1 MNKKKILII
10 ESDQEV
16 KRNIETVLKCEGH
29 KVDST
34 QTGPEGI
41 KRLEANRY
49 DICLIEA
56 EGPVDLNFDLID
68 DVRAVAPE
76 TRLIVITDPF
86 VISAFIKATNGRPL
100 SFIVD
105 QNDPDHVKTV
115 VKQTID
121 ASEREQRSRQAIEAL
136 REDVRKE
143 KQQIEQQLIHTDRL
157 STMGELFSS
166 LAHELN
172 NPLTV
177 VSGFAEVM
185 LREPPGNI
193 DRESLNTI
201 FVEAMRC
208 RRLVN
213 SMLSFIR
220 RSEPKCEIIDVNK
233 LIDEILEL
241 IGRPLTLDNISVIKY
256 YDSEIPPIHADTF
269 QFQQIFLNIIRN
281 AHHAMASSPGT
292 RELTIVTESLQGEI
306 VIYFSNT
313 GPTIPEEMLER
324 IFEPFFTTKREGM
337 GTGLG
342 LSLSRQ
348 LVSQY
353 GGSITAS
360 SPDDGG
366 VRFTLRCPAAHT
378 RHDSPPDPSPPAQKK
393 IVGKKILVIDDET
406 ALCKLY
412 QRMLTKLGY
421 EVEVAFDGEKAIQ
434 HIEQGSYD
442 LIISDLRMPGLN
454 GEMIYDHLLTSSPEA
469 ARHLIFS
476 TGAPLVEETNQF
488 LAKSNLPVIR
498 KPFSMEELDEIIQ
511 ARLLFL
517 TLE

>member
-1 MNKKKILII
+1 M
-10 ESDQEV
+10 
-16 KRNIETVLKCEGH
+16 
-29 KVDST
+29 
-34 QTGPEGI
+34 
-41 KRLEANRY
+41 
-49 DICLIEA
+49 
-56 EGPVDLNFDLID
+56 
-68 DVRAVAPE
+68 
-76 TRLIVITDPF
+76 
-86 VISAFIKATNGRPL
+86 
-100 SFIVD
+100 
-105 QNDPDHVKTV
+105 
-115 VKQTID
+115 
-121 ASEREQRSRQAIEAL
+121 
-136 REDVRKE
+136 
-143 KQQIEQQLIHTDRL
+143 
-157 STMGELFSS
+157 
-166 LAHELN
+166 
-172 NPLTV
+172 
-177 VSGFAEVM
+177 
-185 LREPPGNI
+185 
-193 DRESLNTI
+193 
-201 FVEAMRC
+201 
-208 RRLVN
+208 
-213 SMLSFIR
+213 
-220 RSEPKCEIIDVNK
+220 
-233 LIDEILEL
+233 
-241 IGRPLTLDNISVIKY
+241 IKY

>member
-10 ESDQEV
+10 ESKQEV
-16 KRNIETVLKCEGH
+16 KKNIETVLKGEGH
-29 KVDST
+29 KVDAVR
-34 QTGPEGI
+34 TGPSGI
-41 KRLEANRY
+41 KRLEANQY

-56 EGPVDLNFDLID
+56 EGTVDLNFDLIND
-68 DVRAVAPE
+68 IRAVAPE
-76 TRLIVITDPF
+76 ARLIVITDPF
-86 VISAFIKATNGRPL
+86 VVSAFIKATNGRPL

-105 QNDPDHVKTV
+105 QNDPDHITTV
-115 VKQTID
+115 VKRAID
-121 ASEREQRSRQAIEAL
+121 ASEREQRSRQAIKAL
-136 REDVRKE
+136 REDVRRD
-143 KQQIEQQLIHTDRL
+143 KQQLEQQLIHTDRL
-157 STMGELFSS
+157 TTMGELFSS

-185 LREPPGNI
+185 LREPPENI

-220 RSEPKCEIIDVNK
+220 RSKPKCEIVDVNK

-241 IGRPLTLDNISVIKY
+241 IERPLTLDNISVIKR
-256 YDSEIPPIHADTF
+256 YDSKIPPIHADTF
-269 QFQQIFLNIIRN
+269 QIQQIFLNIIRN

-292 RELTIVTESLQGEI
+292 RELTIVTESIQGET
-306 VIYFSNT
+306 VIHFSNT
-313 GPTIPEEMLER
+313 GPAIPKDMLER

-353 GGSITAS
+353 DGTITAS
-360 SPDDGG
+360 SPDTGG
-366 VRFTLRCPAAHT
+366 VRFTIRCPAAQT
-378 RHDSPPDPSPPAQKK
+378 RYDSLPSHSPPEQQK

-421 EVEVAFDGEKAIQ
+421 EVDVAYDGIKALQ
-434 HIEQGSYD
+434 CIEQGSYD
-442 LIISDLRMPGLN
+442 LIISDLRMPGLS
-454 GEMIYDHLLTSSPEA
+454 GEMIYDHLMTSSPQTA
-469 ARHLIFS
+469 KHLIFS

-498 KPFSMEELDEIIQ
+498 KPFSMEELDEVIQ
-511 ARLLFL
+511 ARLMFL
-517 TLE
+517 AP